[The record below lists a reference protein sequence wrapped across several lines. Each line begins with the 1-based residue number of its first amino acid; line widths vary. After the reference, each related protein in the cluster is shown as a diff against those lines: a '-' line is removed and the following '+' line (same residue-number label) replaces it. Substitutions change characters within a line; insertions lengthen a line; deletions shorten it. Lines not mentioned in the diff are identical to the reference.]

1 MSPDPMKILLV
12 GCSAQEALR
21 VQALLAEDDGTRYAV
36 ERVERVESLLERPAA
51 EGTELILLDL
61 SLANGQGFELFLKAR
76 RHVLGVPMVVLAGP
90 EDERLALE
98 AVEKGAQD
106 YLLKNRLDRAQLV
119 HAIRCAI
126 ERSHLTGDVERLT
139 GKLQASEVNFQSLI
153 ESNADGIV
161 VTDRRGLI
169 CFVNPSAESLLA
181 QPASALLGTKL
192 DFPVMTDKAGEYR
205 LMSGEQELRTLEIR
219 VVETMWEGERAFL
232 ASLRDISDRKRVER
246 LKDEFVSKVSHEL
259 RTPLTSIKG
268 AVTLMLNKALGEI
281 NDEQKDFLQTM
292 SQDLDRLAELINN
305 VLDLSKIE
313 AGKMALTRKRV
324 DLPELIEHICRSYH
338 TLLGNR
344 KVVRSPGQVPSVF
357 ADRNLTLQ
365 VIANLLGNAIK
376 FTADDGTITF
386 DLRPEGEDAV
396 AVSIIDN
403 GPGMPPETLGQ
414 LFQKFVQ
421 VGGSTTDRPKGTGL
435 GLAICREIV
444 ELHGG
449 RIWVESEL
457 GKGSRFAFTLPV
469 YEPSSALG
477 RLFDEMRVQ
486 ASTERGELNLLL
498 LDLTRA
504 RESLGRITDRPL
516 DDLLAVFEERV
527 RKNISRND
535 QVVMIEPL
543 RFVVLAVTA
552 PGTVQIMRQRL
563 DGVCASWLV
572 ETLGPDAE
580 NLIGLAVTTFPADG
594 EYPALLIQKAKII
607 LGLKGRLER
616 PR

>member
-1 MSPDPMKILLV
+1 LNIV
-12 GCSAQEALR
+12 VAGCSPSEAGHIRQLLSEDAAGGYTIEHIEQLESMLDRPVAEKAQ
-21 VQALLAEDDGTRYAV
+21 
-36 ERVERVESLLERPAA
+36 
-51 EGTELILLDL
+51 LILLDL
-61 SLANGQGFELFLKAR
+61 SLANGRGFELFLKAR
-76 RHVLGVPMVVLAGP
+76 THVLGVPMVVLARP

-106 YLLKNRLDRAQLV
+106 YLLKTKFDRAQLV
-119 HAIRCAI
+119 HSIRCAI
-126 ERSHLTGDVERLT
+126 DRLSLTGDVERLT
-139 GKLQASEVNFQSLI
+139 GKLQASEVNFQNLI
-153 ESNADGIV
+153 ESNADGIIV
-161 VTDRRGLI
+161 IDRAGAI
-169 CFVNPSAESLLA
+169 GFVNPAAETLLGK
-181 QPASALLGTKL
+181 PASALIGAVF
-192 DFPVMTDKAGEYR
+192 DFPFASDKTGEYHVVD
-205 LMSGEQELRTLEIR
+205 SGQEIRTLEIR

-268 AVTLMLNKALGEI
+268 AVTLMLNGSLGEI

-305 VLDLSKIE
+305 LLDLSKIE
-313 AGKMALTRKRV
+313 AGKMALTRKRL
-324 DLPELIEHICRSYH
+324 DLPEVVEHICRSYH

-344 KVVRSPGQVPSVF
+344 TVVRQVNQVPSVF
-357 ADRNLTLQ
+357 ADYNLTLQ

-376 FTADDGTITF
+376 FTPDNGTITF
-386 DLRPEGEDAV
+386 DAKAEGDDEV
-396 AVSIIDN
+396 VISIIDN

-421 VGGSTTDRPKGTGL
+421 VGGSAADRPKGTGL
-435 GLAICREIV
+435 GLAISREIV

-457 GKGSRFAFTLPV
+457 GKGSQFRFTLPI
-469 YEPSSALG
+469 YESTSALG
-477 RLFDEMRVQ
+477 KLFDELR
-486 ASTERGELNLLL
+486 ARAGEEKGELNLLL

-504 RESLGRITDRPL
+504 RDALGRVAGRSPDE
-516 DDLLAVFEERV
+516 LLAVFEERV

-535 QVVMIEPL
+535 QVVMVEPL

-563 DGVCASWLV
+563 DGVCAAWLK
-572 ETLGPDAE
+572 ETLGSDAE
-580 NLIGLAVTTFPADG
+580 HSIGLAVTTFPADG
-594 EYPALLIQKAKII
+594 EYPALLLQKAKAI
-607 LGLKGRLER
+607 LGVKGRQEKH
-616 PR
+616 P